1 MRPKCNLT
9 NSASRRGAP
18 FEKTDAPTRKASP
31 KALLLVRHV
40 CLGAALAVLAA
51 LAFVAYPARAA
62 VTEAWV
68 QRYNHNVVSNS
79 TDQAIKVVCDAAGDI
94 IVAGNTDEGVNGH
107 DMLTIKYS
115 GADGSVL
122 WQKRYNGPTVDY
134 AEAVAVDTSGN
145 VVVTGSS
152 GTDINDNGCCDSD
165 YYTAKYAATD
175 GALLWERR
183 YNGPANGDDRP
194 KAVAADDSGNV
205 VVTGS
210 SYGGRSYYDTD
221 YYTAKYAAADGA
233 LLWEKRYNSPANGY
247 DRANAVAV
255 DASGNVVVTGTS
267 FNGTNSD
274 YYTAMYAAADGA
286 LLWERRYS
294 GPGNF
299 DDQAHAMA
307 GDATGNVVVTGYDY
321 YTAKYAAAN
330 GELIWERR
338 GSPGGGSGGG
348 SAVTLDGSGNVVV
361 TGYSVN
367 ATNFDYYTAK
377 YAGAD
382 GALLWE
388 KRYNGP
394 ANGYDE

>member
-233 LLWEKRYNSPANGY
+233 LLWE
-247 DRANAVAV
+247 
-255 DASGNVVVTGTS
+255 
-267 FNGTNSD
+267 
-274 YYTAMYAAADGA
+274 
-286 LLWERRYS
+286 RRYS

-307 GDATGNVVVTGYDY
+307 VDASGNVVVTGNSATIKYLANGTAVWTNNAGATSLAVDGTGNVVVTGYDY